1 MMFTFLSSAPIP
13 FITNF
18 YAIILLFWC
27 LCFFSG
33 AFQPVMHGIILNLV
47 EYDEI
52 TTANS
57 FANMCYN
64 IFGYFPAPLV
74 YGAIYDVG

>member
-1 MMFTFLSSAPIP
+1 M
-13 FITNF
+13 
-18 YAIILLFWC
+18 Y
-27 LCFFSG
+27 
-33 AFQPVMHGIILNLV
+33 GIILNTV
-47 EYDEI
+47 EAHEV

-74 YGAIYDVG
+74 YGAIYDSGKGGHG

>member
-1 MMFTFLSSAPIP
+1 
-13 FITNF
+13 
-18 YAIILLFWC
+18 
-27 LCFFSG
+27 
-33 AFQPVMHGIILNLV
+33 MHGIILNLV

-74 YGAIYDVG
+74 YGAIYDVGSGGHG